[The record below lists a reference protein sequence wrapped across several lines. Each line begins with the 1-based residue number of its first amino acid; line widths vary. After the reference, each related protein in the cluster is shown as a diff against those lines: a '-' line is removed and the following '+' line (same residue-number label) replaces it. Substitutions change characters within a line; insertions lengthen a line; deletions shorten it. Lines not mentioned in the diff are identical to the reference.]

1 MKRTRLT
8 ALAGLGNDAGIQKGW
23 FGKVVKDKFNLKL
36 NYISPNVNGG
46 GDSLFDTRAAAGN
59 LGDVIIVSNTK
70 LAKLIRV
77 HLVSD
82 MTPYLKGMKNLQRF
96 KSASKAVNA
105 SIGQKSGVWAYPNN
119 VAIDSPTKSSAA
131 VDPDG
136 APYNRNLLKFSK
148 LLLSP
153 EGSLSAARCGGWRA
167 F

>member
-1 MKRTRLT
+1 
-8 ALAGLGNDAGIQKGW
+8 
-23 FGKVVKDKFNLKL
+23 
-36 NYISPNVNGG
+36 
-46 GDSLFDTRAAAGN
+46 
-59 LGDVIIVSNTK
+59 VIIVSNTK
-70 LAKLIRV
+70 LAKLIRA

-153 EGSLSAARCGGWRA
+153 KALCLPRAAADGEPFSIFAELLAAPRHSCALFRNIENIANDLGNAVIIPKIFYR
-167 F
+167 